1 MKNQVRNL
9 RWIALA
15 EGVSFMVLLLIA
27 MPLKYYAGWPLA
39 VKYVG
44 WAHGFLFMAYVGMVF
59 LSIEAMK
66 WNFFSVLVALAASL
80 VPLGPFF
87 LDKSILK
94 RLNELQQGEPG

>member
-1 MKNQVRNL
+1 
-9 RWIALA
+9 
-15 EGVSFMVLLLIA
+15 MVLLLIA

-94 RLNELQQGEPG
+94 RLNELQQAEPG